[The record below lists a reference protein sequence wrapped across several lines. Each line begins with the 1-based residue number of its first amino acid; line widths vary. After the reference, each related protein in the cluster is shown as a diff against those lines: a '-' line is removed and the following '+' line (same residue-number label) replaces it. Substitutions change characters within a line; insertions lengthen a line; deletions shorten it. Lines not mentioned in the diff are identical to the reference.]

1 MLRSAWG
8 TLNIKAA
15 CNVDGLYEKCEGIVE
30 QLELCKKSLADF
42 LDGRR
47 RQFPRFYFTS
57 EADLLDILSNG
68 STPSKIISHTPK
80 NYLQTKCL
88 ELSEK
93 VVEKSTDGEEVIR
106 GITPDGRPYAIA
118 LVANVGKERV
128 AFVDPIPLDGK
139 VEIYMQT
146 ILNYTKNTMF
156 KKLLRSIDNYSMM
169 NRSQWVNYTEPDAV
183 DAPGGGKCPSD
194 PAQIVLLTLAI
205 FYVREVSVDIITIP

>member
-68 STPSKIISHTPK
+68 ST
-80 NYLQTKCL
+80 NL
-88 ELSEK
+88 
-93 VVEKSTDGEEVIR
+93 
-106 GITPDGRPYAIA
+106 
-118 LVANVGKERV
+118 
-128 AFVDPIPLDGK
+128 
-139 VEIYMQT
+139 
-146 ILNYTKNTMF
+146 
-156 KKLLRSIDNYSMM
+156 
-169 NRSQWVNYTEPDAV
+169 
-183 DAPGGGKCPSD
+183 
-194 PAQIVLLTLAI
+194 
-205 FYVREVSVDIITIP
+205 